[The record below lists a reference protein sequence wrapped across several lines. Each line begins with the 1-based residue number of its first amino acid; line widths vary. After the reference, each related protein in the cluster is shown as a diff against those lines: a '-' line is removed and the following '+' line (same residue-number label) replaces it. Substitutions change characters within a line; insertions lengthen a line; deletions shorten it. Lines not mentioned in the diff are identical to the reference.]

1 MRPAFLLSSDLP
13 SAAPPARSGWA
24 CFRAS
29 AFLCA
34 TALSLVLP
42 AVALAQPAAT
52 AVAAAPGAPGAPV
65 AALLPP
71 PDAAATEILQKFEK
85 LMKCEAGRK
94 DPLRHLCAL
103 TRVGKDPIWTPGQS
117 SAYVGVSFTLKTGGD
132 LKKTIAGPMT
142 LSALLLGPGA
152 GRVMQVPGNDQA
164 AATAVLTALKGETKL
179 PPAPPAPP
187 PAAGA
192 APSPP
197 PPVPPVAI
205 SGALAEQLKKEKTQG
220 RQPLKLDKAFAEFTD
235 KSPTRLYRTETPTG
249 PVFVSIE
256 TIGDGQQISLYPA
269 IAQNN

>member
-1 MRPAFLLSSDLP
+1 MRPASLLSSVLEP
-13 SAAPPARSGWA
+13 AQPQARSGSLGIRPSLFLCGA
-24 CFRAS
+24 AL
-29 AFLCA
+29 AFL
-34 TALSLVLP
+34 LP
-42 AVALAQPAAT
+42 GAALAQPAAVAP
-52 AVAAAPGAPGAPV
+52 AVPGAPV
-65 AALLPP
+65 AAPLPP

-152 GRVMQVPGNDQA
+152 GRVMQVPGNDQV

-187 PAAGA
+187 VAAGA
-192 APSPP
+192 APPPP
-197 PPVPPVAI
+197 PPVPPVAV

-220 RQPLKLDKAFAEFTD
+220 RQLLKLDKTFAEFTD

-249 PVFVSIE
+249 PVFVSVE